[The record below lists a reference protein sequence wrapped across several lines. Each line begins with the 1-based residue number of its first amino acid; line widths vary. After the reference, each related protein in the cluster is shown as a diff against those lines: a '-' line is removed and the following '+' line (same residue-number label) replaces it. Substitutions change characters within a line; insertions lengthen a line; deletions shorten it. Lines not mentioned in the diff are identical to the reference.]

1 MCARRPLSRQRLPGR
16 LVSASIIALNVAVW
30 AGPAL
35 AYRPFDGTDAAVAA
49 PGEVEIELQPAGRLR
64 DNAGSTLVAPATVFN
79 YGLREG
85 WEAVLEGH
93 GQTPLSPSGPTSL
106 TAAGAFLKHVLQPGS
121 LQDKTG
127 PSVATEFG
135 VLLPDSTGNSGAGAS
150 LAGIVSQR
158 WDWGTVHVNA
168 ETALTR
174 DHHADVFLGSIVEGP
189 SKWTIR
195 PVAELFYEKEFGQS
209 ETISGLIGLI
219 WRVRD
224 NLSFDVGLR
233 HALTNG
239 HAVNEVR
246 AGLTFGFALGR
257 LDGRSMPPPN

>member
-1 MCARRPLSRQRLPGR
+1 MFVSRRRRKQRPPKWLLSG
-16 LVSASIIALNVAVW
+16 SIIALGLSAST
-30 AGPAL
+30 GPAS

-64 DNAGSTLVAPATVFN
+64 EEGTTTLVAPATVFN
-79 YGLREG
+79 YGLSEG
-85 WEAVLEGH
+85 WEAVFEGR
-93 GQTPLSPSGPTSL
+93 GVTPLSPQGPTSL
-106 TAAGAFLKHVLQPGS
+106 TTAGAFLKHVLQPGS
-121 LQDKTG
+121 LQDKSG

-135 VLLPDSTGNSGAGAS
+135 VLLPDSTGNSGVGAR

-158 WDWGTVHVNA
+158 WDWGTIHLNA

-174 DHHADVFLGSIVEGP
+174 EHHGDVFFSSIIEGP
-189 SKWTIR
+189 STWTVR
-195 PVAELFYEKEFGQS
+195 PVAEVFYENEFGKS

-239 HAVNEVR
+239 HPVNEIR
-246 AGLTFGFALGR
+246 AGLTFGFPLR
-257 LDGRSMPPPN
+257 MFDDRPQQSR

>member
-1 MCARRPLSRQRLPGR
+1 MCTRRQSSKARSPKW
-16 LVSASIIALNVAVW
+16 LVSRSAVALCLTVW
-30 AGPAL
+30 TGPAW

-49 PGEVEIELQPAGRLR
+49 PGELEIELQPAGRLR
-64 DNAGSTLVAPATVFN
+64 ESGTTTLIAPATVIN
-79 YGLREG
+79 YGLSEG
-85 WEAVLEGH
+85 WEAVFEGQ
-93 GQTPLSPSGPTSL
+93 GQTPLSPPGPTSL

-127 PSVATEFG
+127 PSIATEFG
-135 VLLPDSTGNSGAGAS
+135 VLLPDSTGSSGVGAS

-158 WDWGTVHVNA
+158 WDWGTIHLNA

-174 DHHADVFLGSIVEGP
+174 DHHADVFLGGIIEGP
-189 SKWTIR
+189 SKWSVR

-209 ETISGLIGLI
+209 ETVSALIGLI

-224 NLSFDVGLR
+224 NLSFDVGMR

-239 HAVNEVR
+239 HPVNELR
-246 AGLTFGFALGR
+246 AGLTFGFPLQMFSERKQQGR
-257 LDGRSMPPPN
+257 

>member
-1 MCARRPLSRQRLPGR
+1 MFVSRRRRKQRLPKWLLSG
-16 LVSASIIALNVAVW
+16 SIIALGAAAW
-30 AGPAL
+30 TGPAS

-64 DNAGSTLVAPATVFN
+64 EEGTTTLIAPATVFN
-79 YGLREG
+79 YGLSEG
-85 WEAVLEGH
+85 WEAVLEGR
-93 GQTPLSPSGPTSL
+93 GETPLSPQGPTSL

-135 VLLPDSTGNSGAGAS
+135 VLLPDSTGNSGVGAR

-158 WDWGTVHVNA
+158 WDWGTVHLNA

-174 DHHADVFLGSIVEGP
+174 EHRGDVFLGGIIEGP
-189 SKWTIR
+189 SQWTVR
-195 PVAELFYEKEFGQS
+195 PVAEVFYENEFGKS
-209 ETISGLIGLI
+209 ETVSGLIGLI

-224 NLSFDVGLR
+224 DLSFDVGLR

-239 HAVNEVR
+239 HPVNELR
-246 AGLTFGFALGR
+246 AGLTFGFPLGMFGDR
-257 LDGRSMPPPN
+257 PQQSK